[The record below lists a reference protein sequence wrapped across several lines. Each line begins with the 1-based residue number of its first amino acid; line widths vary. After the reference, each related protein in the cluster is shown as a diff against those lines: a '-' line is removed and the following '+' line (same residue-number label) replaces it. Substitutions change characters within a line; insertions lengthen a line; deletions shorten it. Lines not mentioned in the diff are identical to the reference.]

1 MTNQEVLENKRV
13 ELINDLIAITT
24 VMDALWE
31 FHPENPKQED
41 VVEHYAQLL
50 KMKGN
55 IEDEI
60 DELEI

>member
-1 MTNQEVLENKRV
+1 MTNPEELENERV

-24 VMDALWE
+24 VMDDLWK

-55 IEDEI
+55 IEDDI